1 MSNEAGLTDRERAIL
16 AGLAEKAAADDPV
29 LASRL
34 RGGGPLDR
42 LRLPEVPAFVHH
54 WGCGVLCAVIGLIV
68 VVLGVSTSIVLG
80 VVGLLFTVF
89 GVILAITAWGR
100 ELKVRRQEQSD
111 TSTPLG

>member
-54 WGCGVLCAVIGLIV
+54 WACGVVCSIIGLV
-68 VVLGVSTSIVLG
+68 VVLVGLSMSFVLG
-80 VVGLLFTVF
+80 VFGLLFMIF

-100 ELKVRRQEQSD
+100 ELKIRREGQAEASG
-111 TSTPLG
+111 PRG